1 MRRRSQRLCDPRAPP
16 TLRLRKALAVQSANK
31 LVSDV
36 ILLAEDDED
45 HAFLAQRAFK
55 HAGLLNPIFVVE
67 DGEQVISYLRGEGKY
82 ANRDEFPLPSL
93 LLLDLKMPNKNGF
106 EVLEWLRTQP
116 SLSALRVIV
125 LTSSGATLD
134 INRAYQLG
142 ANSFLTKP
150 LDFRDF
156 VQLSA
161 SVKGYWIFLSATPE
175 IERPPKGDVA
185 PKQQP

>member
-1 MRRRSQRLCDPRAPP
+1 MLN
-16 TLRLRKALAVQSANK
+16 ANK
-31 LVSDV
+31 VVSDV

-55 HAGLLNPIFVVE
+55 QAGLLNPIYLVE
-67 DGEQVISYLRGEGKY
+67 DGEQVVAYLKGEGKY
-82 ANRDEFPLPSL
+82 SNRDEFPLPSL

-106 EVLEWLRTQP
+106 EVLEWLRSQP
-116 SLSALRVIV
+116 GLSTLRVIV
-125 LTSSGATLD
+125 LTSSGATAD

-161 SVKGYWIFLSATPE
+161 SVKGYWMFLSARPE
-175 IERPPKGDVA
+175 IERPARVEAA
-185 PKQQP
+185 PKPQA